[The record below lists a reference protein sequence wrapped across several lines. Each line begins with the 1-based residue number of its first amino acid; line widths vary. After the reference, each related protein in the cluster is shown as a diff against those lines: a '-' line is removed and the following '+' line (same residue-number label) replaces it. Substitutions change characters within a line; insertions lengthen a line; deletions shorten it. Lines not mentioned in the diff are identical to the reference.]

1 MLTRP
6 EPTEHAPYYALYID
20 KVPVGNILEILAQQN
35 RQTLQLLESIGE
47 EKARFRYAPDKWSI
61 KLVLG
66 HVIDAE
72 RVFAYRALA
81 FARNDPAKL
90 PSMEQNDYAA
100 NANFDRRPLRAILAE
115 FAAVRTASLAL
126 FESFDA
132 EIAMRHGTAS
142 GYEFSVRAI
151 LYIIAGHELH
161 HVGVLRERYI

>member
-6 EPTEHAPYYALYID
+6 EPTEHAPYYSLYID
-20 KVPVGNILEILAQQN
+20 KIREGDILKTLAQQN
-35 RQTLQLLESIGE
+35 AQTLQLLESIGE
-47 EKARFRYAPDKWSI
+47 EKANFRYAPDKWSV
-61 KLVLG
+61 KQVLG
-66 HVIDAE
+66 HVIDVE

-100 NANFDRRPLRAILAE
+100 GANFERRPLGRILAE
-115 FAAVRTASLAL
+115 FAAVRAANLAL

-132 EIAMRHGTAS
+132 EIAMRRGTAS

-151 LYIIAGHELH
+151 PYIIAGHELH
-161 HVGVLRERYI
+161 HVGVLRERYL